1 MAESTVEPE
10 PESEPEPVV
19 EAETAPAPAPES
31 KPTEPEPRVAVE
43 KREPSEAKVEEEEPP
58 AAEPAAPAP
67 GYSLV
72 ASVLGHLGL
81 AELLPRFQEQY
92 VDDEAFVAL
101 EADDM
106 NELGIEPHAA
116 LSILAAI
123 ADGARARKKLVT
135 ADFVDGV
142 AKHQSVLEE
151 TLREHREEIARLRL
165 TRGEI
170 PEDLRCPL
178 TLELF
183 CDPVSA
189 ADGHTYE
196 RVAIEEWLATG
207 SRTSPSTG
215 QPLQSTALIPQFTVK
230 RLVVAFMETRRSSVD
245 EDVS

>member
-1 MAESTVEPE
+1 MCSASCEMPSTRHR
-10 PESEPEPVV
+10 PV
-19 EAETAPAPAPES
+19 
-31 KPTEPEPRVAVE
+31 R
-43 KREPSEAKVEEEEPP
+43 R
-58 AAEPAAPAP
+58 
-67 GYSLV
+67 
-72 ASVLGHLGL
+72 
-81 AELLPRFQEQY
+81 
-92 VDDEAFVAL
+92 FVAL

-165 TRGEI
+165 RRGDV

-196 RVAIEEWLATG
+196 RVAIEEWLSTG

-215 QPLQSTALIPQFTVK
+215 QPLQSTALIPQQTMK
-230 RLVVAFMETRRSSVD
+230 KLVCAFMETRRRSSVD
-245 EDVS
+245 DEDDDAPPPRPAPAREEPAERPPPSYADMLRADEWPSLGS

>member
-1 MAESTVEPE
+1 M
-10 PESEPEPVV
+10 
-19 EAETAPAPAPES
+19 
-31 KPTEPEPRVAVE
+31 
-43 KREPSEAKVEEEEPP
+43 
-58 AAEPAAPAP
+58 
-67 GYSLV
+67 

-165 TRGEI
+165 RRGDV

-230 RLVVAFMETRRSSVD
+230 RLVCAFMETRRSSVD
-245 EDVS
+245 GDVS

>member
-1 MAESTVEPE
+1 M
-10 PESEPEPVV
+10 
-19 EAETAPAPAPES
+19 
-31 KPTEPEPRVAVE
+31 PTDA
-43 KREPSEAKVEEEEPP
+43 AADHP

-92 VDDEAFVAL
+92 VDDEAYVFGVLRDAIDATRHCPVRRFVAL

-183 CDPVSA
+183 
-189 ADGHTYE
+189 
-196 RVAIEEWLATG
+196 AT
-207 SRTSPSTG
+207 P
-215 QPLQSTALIPQFTVK
+215 
-230 RLVVAFMETRRSSVD
+230 
-245 EDVS
+245 

>member
-1 MAESTVEPE
+1 MWRLAALLCVASQFG
-10 PESEPEPVV
+10 VV
-19 EAETAPAPAPES
+19 AKRQLDIDLE
-31 KPTEPEPRVAVE
+31 EPRRILRKYFGELGTE
-43 KREPSEAKVEEEEPP
+43 KYDRLFRQADGQST
-58 AAEPAAPAP
+58 
-67 GYSLV
+67 Y
-72 ASVLGHLGL
+72 
-81 AELLPRFQEQY
+81 
-92 VDDEAFVAL
+92 EAFVAL

-165 TRGEI
+165 RRGDV

-178 TLELF
+178 TLELL
-183 CDPVSA
+183 CDPVTA

-245 EDVS
+245 GDVP